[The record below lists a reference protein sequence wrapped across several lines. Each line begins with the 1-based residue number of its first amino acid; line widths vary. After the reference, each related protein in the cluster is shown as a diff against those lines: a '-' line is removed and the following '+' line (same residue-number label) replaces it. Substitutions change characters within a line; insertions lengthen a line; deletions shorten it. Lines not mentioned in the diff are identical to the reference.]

1 MHPKSKE
8 HLIRRYEHNCF
19 SGWVVAA
26 KRRGRRW
33 TRYFSDNPDGAAV
46 ALRRARHWRTQLL
59 ATLPPVTK
67 TKRTY
72 VLNRTGVIGVA
83 RLKEKTRTGRTLCRY
98 VAQWPR
104 RDGSRG
110 KATFSVVHYGET
122 EARRL
127 AIQARRKGLTEL
139 GIAEIREVPAN
150 NKTVHD

>member
-1 MHPKSKE
+1 LHPKSKE

-19 SGWVVAA
+19 SGVVAA

-46 ALRRARHWRTQLL
+46 ALRRARHWRAQLL
-59 ATLPPVTK
+59 ATLPALTK

-83 RLKEKTRTGRTLCRY
+83 RLKEKTRAGRTLCRY

-104 RDGSRG
+104 RDGSRR
-110 KATFSVVHYGET
+110 KATFSVAHYGET
-122 EARRL
+122 EARGL
-127 AIQARRKGLTEL
+127 AVQARRKGLAEL
-139 GIAEIREVPAN
+139 GIAEILAARSPR
-150 NKTVHD
+150 

>member
-1 MHPKSKE
+1 LHPKSKE

-46 ALRRARHWRTQLL
+46 ALRRARHWRAQLL
-59 ATLPPVTK
+59 ATLPAVTK

-83 RLKEKTRTGRTLCRY
+83 RLKEKTRAGRTLCGTWRNGRGAMEAG
-98 VAQWPR
+98 VR
-104 RDGSRG
+104 RPFRSPITVRQ
-110 KATFSVVHYGET
+110 K
-122 EARRL
+122 L
-127 AIQARRKGLTEL
+127 AA
-139 GIAEIREVPAN
+139 
-150 NKTVHD
+150 